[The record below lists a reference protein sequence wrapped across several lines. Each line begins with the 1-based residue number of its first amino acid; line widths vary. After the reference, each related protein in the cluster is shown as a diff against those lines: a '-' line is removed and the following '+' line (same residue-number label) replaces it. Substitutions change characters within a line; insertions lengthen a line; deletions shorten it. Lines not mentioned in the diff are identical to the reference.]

1 MKTNSKCFD
10 DENEIFV
17 VTEAKKKKDETQ
29 AVVPPAKKSHIG
41 TIVYLSN

>member
-1 MKTNSKCFD
+1 MRVKTNSKCFD

-29 AVVPPAKKSHIG
+29 AVVPTNKKAHIG
-41 TIVYLSN
+41 TTVYS